1 MELSFK
7 LRLSQTSSPAPARS
21 LRLHP
26 GIRPLQLNRN
36 VRNKNVQGLAV
47 GGAAMLG

>member
-26 GIRPLQLNRN
+26 GIRPRQLNRN